1 VAKGEALRG
10 NKTEVEKVLIKGS
23 GDGGGGGGGIG
34 RGDASTAT
42 SPRSEAAL
50 SKLQVQEE
58 VKHTLLEGK
67 QGVKEP
73 EQQEEPARQK
83 ELVLPVQEEV
93 KHKLLEGKQG
103 VKEPEQQE
111 QPARQKELVLQKE
124 AQHKLLE
131 KKQGLDLKVQEQQE
145 QPARQKELVLQK
157 EVNHKV
163 LEKKQGLEAPE
174 QQEQPARQKE
184 LVLQEEVQ
192 HKLLEGKQGVEA
204 QEQEQKKTTV
214 LESKVDEIRFLLGK
228 SIKKSS
234 RLHKVIFR
242 LKSYNGDAIDGGTII
257 SKIVFQDLVQRIFQK
272 IIKKHASL
280 TLGEDTKE
288 ELWAS
293 VCGGKEDEEKGT
305 MHCAV
310 LQVAKW
316 MNLPG
321 A

>member
-1 VAKGEALRG
+1 LMKNNKPSKMSRTPSRMKHNQTWRTQRVTEIQNTHQNHRELALKNIERQHSQRRTSLQLRVEARKNKKEKVKEVAKGEVLRG
-10 NKTEVEKVLIKGS
+10 NETEVKKVLIKGS
-23 GDGGGGGGGIG
+23 GSGGSGSSSGSSGIG

-42 SPRSEAAL
+42 SPRPEAAL
-50 SKLQVQEE
+50 TKLQVQD
-58 VKHTLLEGK
+58 
-67 QGVKEP
+67 
-73 EQQEEPARQK
+73 
-83 ELVLPVQEEV
+83 EV

-111 QPARQKELVLQKE
+111 QPARQKELVLP
-124 AQHKLLE
+124 
-131 KKQGLDLKVQEQQE
+131 VQD
-145 QPARQKELVLQK
+145 
-157 EVNHKV
+157 EVK
-163 LEKKQGLEAPE
+163 
-174 QQEQPARQKE
+174 
-184 LVLQEEVQ
+184 

-214 LESKVDEIRFLLGK
+214 LDKVEEFRILLGK
-228 SIKKSS
+228 AIKKSS

-242 LKSYNGDAIDGGTII
+242 LKSYNGDAVDGGTII

-272 IIKKHASL
+272 KIVKKHASL
-280 TLGEDTKE
+280 TLGKDTKE

-293 VCGGKEDEEKGT
+293 VCAGKASEDGEKGT
-305 MHCAV
+305 TDCAV